1 MKKTL
6 RISSCCN
13 FNIGFKQET
22 KDQVGEAT
30 DAIGTEMGD
39 AVDTAAVKVDAAL
52 DSTKVKI
59 SNTIKEGAEKM
70 DAKADK
76 MKEDAKI
83 ISKKMAV
90 NCSHFFI

>member
-6 RISSCCN
+6 LGLAVVATLTLVSC
-13 FNIGFKQET
+13 KQET

-59 SNTIKEGAEKM
+59 SNTMKEGAEKM

-76 MKEDAKI
+76 MKEDAEK
-83 ISKKMAV
+83 
-90 NCSHFFI
+90 